1 MLDVFFVVRLFSLHF
16 SPILPTSWSQG
27 TCAVASGGALV
38 YFPFD
43 PDALRMEAMLAQ
55 YRQAEPGQIEAKA
68 VEHLVLLE
76 VAPRGEWGHGL
87 DGDGDDSPRKMA
99 RF

>member
-1 MLDVFFVVRLFSLHF
+1 M
-16 SPILPTSWSQG
+16 
-27 TCAVASGGALV
+27 ASGGALV

-68 VEHLVLLE
+68 VEHLVVLE
-76 VAPRGEWGHGL
+76 VAPRGEWAPWVGWGWGGFTTENGEIL
-87 DGDGDDSPRKMA
+87 REGEGWRVVF
-99 RF
+99 RFCSCICVKDTAEM

>member
-1 MLDVFFVVRLFSLHF
+1 M
-16 SPILPTSWSQG
+16 
-27 TCAVASGGALV
+27 V

-68 VEHLVLLE
+68 VEHLVVLE
-76 VAPRGEWGHGL
+76 VGRRGGVGTMGWMGMGRIHHGKWR
-87 DGDGDDSPRKMA
+87 DFEGR
-99 RF
+99 